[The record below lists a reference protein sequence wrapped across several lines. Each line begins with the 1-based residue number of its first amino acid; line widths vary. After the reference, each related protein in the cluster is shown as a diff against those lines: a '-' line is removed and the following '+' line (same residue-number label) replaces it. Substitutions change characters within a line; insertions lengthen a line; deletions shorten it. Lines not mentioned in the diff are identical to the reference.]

1 MKTTAHAWLSLRGQA
16 RPSSD
21 NRLISDGLGPLTMT
35 GMGGLRMGDGVPYVH
50 GPETMGEVDIG
61 LRAFW
66 YRPMLLRNT
75 IDVEVDIDWGIHCNA
90 DALAEQ
96 AAIMANRMNEDGI
109 EELKCWPWT

>member
-1 MKTTAHAWLSLRGQA
+1 
-16 RPSSD
+16 
-21 NRLISDGLGPLTMT
+21 MT

-109 EELKCWPWT
+109 EEAEMLALDLAFIFGFDHEYFHHRFDSGLSSAPRKPL

>member
-1 MKTTAHAWLSLRGQA
+1 
-16 RPSSD
+16 
-21 NRLISDGLGPLTMT
+21 MT

-109 EELKCWPWT
+109 EEADKEIQPNAADYEMARQKDSDNKL